1 MTEEG
6 VEEVRVDAEGLD
18 GLDALEGAGLPLLAA
33 VLDQA
38 QQELGCDLLED
49 LVVKDSV

>member
-6 VEEVRVDAEGLD
+6 VEEVGVDLEGLD
-18 GLDALEGAGLPLLAA
+18 GLDTLERASLSLLAA

-38 QQELGCDLLED
+38 QQELGGYLLED